1 MKPTRSLENNLKM
14 CVSSLEIKEKIFL
27 NAYDLQ
33 ELNLQDVNNINKFI
47 TLKEMEAVHKEPFT
61 MKSPELDEFTDE
73 QQQIFKG
80 NLIPINIYQ
89 HFTKQKGEGIASIS
103 SY

>member
-1 MKPTRSLENNLKM
+1 MKPTRSLENTLKM

-47 TLKEMEAVHKEPFT
+47 TLKEMEAVHK
-61 MKSPELDEFTDE
+61 
-73 QQQIFKG
+73 
-80 NLIPINIYQ
+80 
-89 HFTKQKGEGIASIS
+89 
-103 SY
+103 